1 MAFTELTEWIEDE
14 HGAFRAVKGTDYSN
28 PENRVA
34 FIEKTPRVNTNIR
47 YETNAKLRR
56 TIKGFT
62 NHDGWVYGW
71 KKSSR
76 EYGAYVPARNW
87 CDNMLYL
94 MGWR

>member
-1 MAFTELTEWIEDE
+1 MAFSELTEWMEEE
-14 HGAFRAVKGTDYSN
+14 HCAFRAVKGTDYSN

-34 FIEKTPRVNTNIR
+34 FIEKTPRVNTLLK
-47 YETNAKLRR
+47 YESNSKLRR
-56 TIKGFT
+56 TMKQFK
-62 NHDGWVYGW
+62 NYDGWVYGYI
-71 KKSSR
+71 KSSQ